1 MAAELESDLRDTVDW
16 GSKWLVDFNAG
27 KTQLVS
33 FDQSN
38 NTGAIDVKLEG
49 SVLEEKSTFKMLVL
63 SFSKL
68 DWGYYIISIGKTA
81 SKKGEA
87 LICSVKFLF
96 PDISLYLYK
105 STMWPC
111 MEFCCHV
118 WAGAPSC
125 YFEMLDNLQK
135 RICTTVC
142 PSLAVSLDPA
152 AHYRNIVN
160 LSLFYRCYSRLSS
173 ELAQLV
179 LLPHSRWRSRYYNR
193 MHDKGAYVN
202 SFFPCIA
209 RLWNSLSIEY
219 FRLTYDGLN
228 DLSRINRR
236 HLSLGSFK
244 TDSLY
249 ALIFLY
255 FFSCNCMPLNGCSA
269 LHGVIPN

>member
-1 MAAELESDLRDTVDW
+1 
-16 GSKWLVDFNAG
+16 
-27 KTQLVS
+27 
-33 FDQSN
+33 
-38 NTGAIDVKLEG
+38 
-49 SVLEEKSTFKMLVL
+49 
-63 SFSKL
+63 
-68 DWGYYIISIGKTA
+68 
-81 SKKGEA
+81 
-87 LICSVKFLF
+87 
-96 PDISLYLYK
+96 
-105 STMWPC
+105 MWPC
-111 MEFCCHV
+111 MECCCHV
-118 WAGAPSC
+118 RAGAPSC

-152 AHYRNIVN
+152 AHYRNILN
-160 LSLFYRCYSRLSS
+160 LSLFYRCYSSRLSS

-179 LLPHSRWRSRYYNR
+179 WLPHSRWRSTRYYNR
-193 MHDKGAYVN
+193 MHDFSITRCYKDAYVN

-228 DLSRINRR
+228 DLSRINR
-236 HLSLGSFK
+236 HLLSVGSFQ

-255 FFSCNCMPLNGCSA
+255 FFSCNCMPLNGFSA